1 MADDFWRPNWKLPRG
16 LQARAI
22 ALRAKLGY
30 ATLEDWAIDVVTKAV
45 DAQEAEVAEAE
56 RERRSRP

>member
-1 MADDFWRPNWKLPRG
+1 MPGDVWRPNWKLPRE

-30 ATLEDWAIDVVTKAV
+30 SSLDAWATDVVTA
-45 DAQEAEVAEAE
+45 AIERQEAEVAEAE
-56 RERRSRP
+56 RKRRGR